1 MFISSALIQR
11 SSYNHLLHSA
21 SATKTTTE
29 LLNLLSFSKSARNW
43 TSDFTASTGIALVI
57 SLLAQYVT
65 PCTLDGQ
72 TDENMALVK
81 FVVEQ
86 LRLYLSPKL
95 GRRYSVELITTS
107 FLWQLTSTAL
117 YQKLRWLVIV
127 PSVSRLRQISS
138 GINVE
143 TGKLDVAHTKQR
155 ICNLSPT
162 ERKVVLIVN
171 EVYITQRI
179 EYCNGQFR
187 SLTKDG
193 IPAKNCSGLHGQVDN
208 WKIQRRQMFN

>member
-1 MFISSALIQR
+1 
-11 SSYNHLLHSA
+11 
-21 SATKTTTE
+21 
-29 LLNLLSFSKSARNW
+29 
-43 TSDFTASTGIALVI
+43 
-57 SLLAQYVT
+57 
-65 PCTLDGQ
+65 
-72 TDENMALVK
+72 MALVK

-179 EYCNGQFR
+179 EYCNGQFH
-187 SLTKDG
+187 SLTKVG
-193 IPAKNCSGLHGQVDN
+193 IPAKTVLAFMAKSIIGKYKDVICLTEINKLYSGSLREWFLRVMEEIKDYFDSLVFTVN
-208 WKIQRRQMFN
+208 TI